1 VSRLNNSS
9 RGSLLCYVTDRRS
22 LAATENTRCTGNSL
36 AEDRSRRRCR
46 RRLDSNSRERIF
58 REETA
63 DGSHAKPSAGSQK
76 AQSSDA
82 VAVRI
87 LVNDRVD
94 VALSE
99 RTAGVHLRENSLP
112 LPEAKRLASA
122 RAEARDFL
130 IGVSCHSLEA
140 RNPLLVKERITCFW
154 PCLRHS
160 SKRLSARRKALKP
173 LAEVCRAASTPVLAI
188 GGITVANAV
197 PVSLPARRDRGHSP
211 LPGCAGHAR
220 ACPLPAKAGVL
231 INAPSA
237 AAETGSAPHDR
248 YRGTPRRRSGA
259 LLLRPAA
266 CAILWPPPR
275 ARPMRLLQ

>member
-1 VSRLNNSS
+1 MSRLDNSS

-22 LAATENTRCTGNSL
+22 LAVTETQDARETLLLKIGAAAAAGVDWIQIREKDLSGRDCGWLTREAL
-36 AEDRSRRRCR
+36 CR
-46 RRLDSNSRERIF
+46 F
-58 REETA
+58 A
-63 DGSHAKPSAGSQK
+63 K

-140 RNPLLVKERITCFW
+140 AKSAAGEGADYLFFGPVFAT
-154 PCLRHS
+154 P
-160 SKRLSARRKALKP
+160 SKAAFGAPQGLEP
-173 LAEVCRAASTPVLAI
+173 LAEVCRAVSTPVLAI
-188 GGITVANAV
+188 GGITVANA
-197 PVSLPARRDRGHSP
+197 
-211 LPGCAGHAR
+211 
-220 ACPLPAKAGVL
+220 
-231 INAPSA
+231 
-237 AAETGSAPHDR
+237 
-248 YRGTPRRRSGA
+248 
-259 LLLRPAA
+259 AA
-266 CAILWPPPR
+266 CLAAGASGIAAI
-275 ARPMRLLQ
+275 RLFQDAPDMLALVHSLRKLAL